1 MADNHFGL
9 RSPVEDSLY
18 AEQVFSKSHAC
29 RLWLTT
35 RKQPQAARRC
45 TPPQNTRDERL
56 QTSANFEKQLAHAHG
71 EERHNCSSFDNLHRA
86 AAAVFLHRAAAAV
99 FLHRAAAAVFVT
111 PNGGANGKGG
121 CQFASPPRHHDQ

>member
-9 RSPVEDSLY
+9 RSPVEDSLH
-18 AEQVFSKSHAC
+18 AEQVFSKSHAY

-35 RKQPQAARRC
+35 RKQPLAARRC

-71 EERHNCSSFDNLHRA
+71 QERHNCSSFDNLP
-86 AAAVFLHRAAAAV
+86 
-99 FLHRAAAAVFVT
+99 RAAAAVFVT